1 MNSKLAVGLALGLLS
16 LSAVADPVQPNPI
29 VGPIPDPNTGN
40 GGVMFGAFNPAGKSV
55 VQYLGLRF
63 NDFTRAAIED
73 QGGDGVVMF
82 DVDMSV
88 FGGDLTGVR
97 FWVAA
102 ADYDALDAT
111 GWGLIYSAFN
121 GDPGVLPNGGI
132 IQNGQI
138 DAGSNLTQQ
147 FGNFVNVTPGCGAVT
162 PCNSMSGADSQNAAN
177 FTLQQALN
185 FDHTIAISGSGAF
198 FRATGSSES
207 PFDDSNTE
215 KFGNMIGQTVVSFAN
230 GKLVFTT
237 PTNEVPLPAAAWL
250 LLSGLL
256 GLGAVSRRR
265 PVAA

>member
-1 MNSKLAVGLALGLLS
+1 MNSKLAVGVTLGLLS

-40 GGVMFGAFNPAGKSV
+40 GGVMFGAFNAAGKSV

-82 DVDMSV
+82 NVDMSV

-102 ADYDALDAT
+102 GDNDGLDART
-111 GWGLIYSAFN
+111 WGLMYTGAGSN
-121 GDPGVLPNGGI
+121 GT
-132 IQNGQI
+132 IQNGVI
-138 DAGSNLTQQ
+138 DVGTQQTAQ
-147 FGNFVNVTPGCGAVT
+147 FGNFVNVTPGCGVVT
-162 PCNSMSGADSQNAAN
+162 PCNSMASADTHNAAQ
-177 FTLQQALN
+177 FTLGETALG
-185 FDHTIAISGSGAF
+185 FDHTLAIDGSGAF

-207 PFDDSNTE
+207 PFEDSNTQ
-215 KFGNMIGQTVVSFAN
+215 KYASIYGQTVVSFAN

-237 PTNEVPLPAAAWL
+237 PVPLPAAAWL

-256 GLGAVSRRR
+256 GLGAISRRR

>member
-1 MNSKLAVGLALGLLS
+1 MRSMNSKLAVGFTLGLLS
-16 LSAVADPVQPNPI
+16 LSAVAIADPVQPNPI
-29 VGPIPDPNTGN
+29 VGPIPDPGTGN

-73 QGGDGVVMF
+73 QAGDGVVMF
-82 DVDMSV
+82 NVNMGV

-102 ADYDALDAT
+102 ADFDGPDAT
-111 GWGLIYSAFN
+111 TWGLIYTADGSN
-121 GDPGVLPNGGI
+121 GA
-132 IQNGQI
+132 IQNGVI
-138 DAGSNLTQQ
+138 NAGAAETQT
-147 FGNFVNVTPGCGAVT
+147 FGNFVNVTPGCGVVT
-162 PCNSMSGADSQNAAN
+162 PCNSMSGADSHNAAGYS
-177 FTLQQALN
+177 LQQALG
-185 FDHTIAISGSGAF
+185 FDHTVAIDGSSAF

-207 PFDDSNTE
+207 PFEDSNTQ
-215 KFGNMIGQTVVSFAN
+215 KYGGLLGQTVVSFAN

-237 PTNEVPLPAAAWL
+237 PQVPLPAAAWL

-256 GLGAVSRRR
+256 GLGAISRRR